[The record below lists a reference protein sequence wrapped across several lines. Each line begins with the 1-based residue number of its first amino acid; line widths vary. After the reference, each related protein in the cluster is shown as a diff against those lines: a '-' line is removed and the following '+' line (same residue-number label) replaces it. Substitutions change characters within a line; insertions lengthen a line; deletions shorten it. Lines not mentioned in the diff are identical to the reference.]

1 MQLFKQRG
9 FTLIEMVIT
18 VAIIAIL
25 AMTAMMS
32 YQHYVT
38 KAMIGEGVRELV
50 TIQNYIE
57 REFAR
62 GKSYKDITEY
72 NGQLIHSTNPDDNP
86 YAVYYG
92 KRQIYEIIHNPEDNG
107 LHYTLGAYAMEE
119 FDSRFGDCKILTIND
134 KGEKDTLSG
143 TPKNCW

>member
-1 MQLFKQRG
+1 MRLFKQCG
-9 FTLIEMVIT
+9 FTLIEMIIT

-25 AMTAMMS
+25 AMTAMVS

-62 GKSYKDITEY
+62 GNSYKDITEY
-72 NGQLIHSTNPDDNP
+72 NGQLIYSTDPDDIP

-92 KRQIYEIIHNPEDNG
+92 KRKIYEIIHSPETNG

-119 FDSRFGDCKILTIND
+119 FEDRFGDCQILWIND
-134 KGEKDTLSG
+134 KGEKGTSSG